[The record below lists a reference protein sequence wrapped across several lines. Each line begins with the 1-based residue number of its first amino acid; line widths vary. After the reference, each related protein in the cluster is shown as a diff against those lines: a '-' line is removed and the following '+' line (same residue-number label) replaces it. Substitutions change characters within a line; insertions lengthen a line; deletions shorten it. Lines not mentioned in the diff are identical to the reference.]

1 VTIAHSGRKNALTES
16 PEHAARKKASRI
28 ARVIVLAASHRDEE
42 KPYDMVPTLSVKDAE
57 NRPLAMSD
65 M

>member
-28 ARVIVLAASHRDEE
+28 ARVIVLSASTRDQQT
-42 KPYDMVPTLSVKDAE
+42 PFNLVPTLSAKDGE
-57 NRPLAMSD
+57 KQPLAMSD
-65 M
+65 I